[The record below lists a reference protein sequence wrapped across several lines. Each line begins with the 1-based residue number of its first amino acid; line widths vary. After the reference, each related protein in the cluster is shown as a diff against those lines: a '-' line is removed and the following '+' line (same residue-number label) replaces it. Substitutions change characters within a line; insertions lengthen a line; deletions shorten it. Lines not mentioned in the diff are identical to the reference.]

1 MMAVHQLIL
10 ASGFINWRAHA
21 PPKDLRRLEM
31 KKLPLVVLSLL
42 LALPIA
48 VATQNKNANANAN
61 KTSTRNKSSN
71 TNRRPVFRATVDQIK
86 QAQALLKQRS
96 FYAGDQT
103 GKLDAATRAGL
114 KKYQEAEGVKVTGTL
129 NKLTLE
135 KMGITLTEK
144 QKTM

>member
-1 MMAVHQLIL
+1 
-10 ASGFINWRAHA
+10 
-21 PPKDLRRLEM
+21 M
-31 KKLPLVVLSLL
+31 KKLPLVILSLL
-42 LALPIA
+42 LALSIA
-48 VATQNKNANANAN
+48 AATQNKNANTNANAN
-61 KTSTRNKSSN
+61 KNSTGNKSSN

-86 QAQALLKQRS
+86 QAQALLKQRNL
-96 FYAGDQT
+96 YAGEQT

-135 KMGITLTEK
+135 KMGITLTDK